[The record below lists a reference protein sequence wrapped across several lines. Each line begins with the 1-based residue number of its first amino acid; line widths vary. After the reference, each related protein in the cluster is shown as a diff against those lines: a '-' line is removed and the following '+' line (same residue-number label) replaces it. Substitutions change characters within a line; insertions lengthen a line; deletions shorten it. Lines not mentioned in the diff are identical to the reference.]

1 MVNGENSG
9 WGLFATAVAC
19 ATVACTRKDH
29 RVART
34 IPSSTVSPVGERSAP
49 TFFGVLQSTT
59 QAHKYRYTMNQNR
72 YLTADE
78 AARELDIAKNT
89 LYAYVSRGL
98 IRSEA
103 TAGSRRAKKYRAEDV
118 RRLQKQQAQR
128 RDPSRAARLAL
139 DFGMPVMESALTL
152 IEEGRFFYRGR
163 DACRLAKTRSLR
175 DVAALLWLGDPDAS
189 LPDAK
194 PPTLP
199 DDEGAAL
206 RETAPVV
213 RFQSVLPVV
222 GARDEQAFPFSSAA
236 AQTGVRLLHL
246 AQHTLAP
253 GVPDEQP
260 LDLACAFRRHWR
272 LGREA
277 QGLLRAALVLCADHE
292 LNVTAMAARCAAS
305 AGATLYDAVGAGLA
319 ALRGRRHGGG
329 MARIEALLREAG
341 TPGDLRSTMA
351 ARMRRGE
358 ATPGFG
364 HSLYSDDGDPR
375 ARLLFGMLRETRPGA
390 KGTAFAR
397 AAAEAG
403 PALLGQA
410 PSLDFALVA
419 LRRALD
425 LPDTAPLTLFAAG
438 RAVGWIGHAL
448 EQYDAE
454 RPIRPRATY
463 TGPRPGD

>member
-1 MVNGENSG
+1 
-9 WGLFATAVAC
+9 
-19 ATVACTRKDH
+19 
-29 RVART
+29 
-34 IPSSTVSPVGERSAP
+34 
-49 TFFGVLQSTT
+49 
-59 QAHKYRYTMNQNR
+59 MNRNR

-163 DACRLAKTRSLR
+163 DACRLSKTRSLR
-175 DVAALLWLGDPDAS
+175 DVAALLWLDDLDAS

-194 PPTLP
+194 PPALP
-199 DDEGAAL
+199 DDERAAP

-277 QGLLRAALVLCADHE
+277 KGLLRAALVLCADHE

-364 HSLYSDDGDPR
+364 HPLYSDDGDPR
-375 ARLLFGMLRETRPGA
+375 ARLLFGMLRETRPGVE
-390 KGTAFAR
+390 GTAFAQ